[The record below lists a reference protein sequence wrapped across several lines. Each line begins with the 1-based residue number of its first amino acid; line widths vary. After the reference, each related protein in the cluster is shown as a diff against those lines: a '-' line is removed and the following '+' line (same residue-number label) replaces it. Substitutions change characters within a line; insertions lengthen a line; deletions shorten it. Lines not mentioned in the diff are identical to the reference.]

1 MTSPDTGVTE
11 APDEDLPEVGD
22 AEGDDE
28 LPWWGVRISWLRLVA
43 LLAVVAFF
51 SGAVV
56 YALTGP
62 SHPSASGVDVGF
74 LRDMRFHHLQAV
86 QMAEIEEQN
95 GSDEVVISYAAEI
108 IREQSYEVGL
118 MTATLQRYGDDPDVG
133 RTVMGWM
140 GPALPRD
147 QMPGLATPAQLD
159 QLRNAKGAAADR
171 LFFELMAA
179 HHAGGIH
186 MATFAYHE
194 AKLAYVRQLAQK
206 IAWNQAIEINEFRQV
221 SRERGIGATITA
233 APPTVPDPLG

>member
-1 MTSPDTGVTE
+1 MTDVDAVDGDGADPADEE
-11 APDEDLPEVGD
+11 A
-22 AEGDDE
+22 DDE

-62 SHPSASGVDVGF
+62 SRPSASGVDVGF

-95 GSDEVVISYAAEI
+95 GTDEVVISYAGEI
-108 IREQSYEVGL
+108 IREQSYEVGI
-118 MTATLQRYGDDPDVG
+118 MTAILQRYGYDPNV
-133 RTVMGWM
+133 RSTVMGWM

-147 QMPGLATPAQLD
+147 DMPGLATPTQLD
-159 QLRNAKGAAADR
+159 QLRNSKGAAADR

-179 HHAGGIH
+179 HHEGGIH
-186 MATFAYHE
+186 MATYAYRY
-194 AKLAYVRQLAQK
+194 AKLEPVRQLAQR
-206 IAWNQAIEINEFRQV
+206 IAWNQAVEINEFRQV
-221 SRERGIGATITA
+221 SQERGIGATIPKART
-233 APPTVPDPLG
+233 TVPDPLG

>member
-1 MTSPDTGVTE
+1 MTSPE
-11 APDEDLPEVGD
+11 AELTTAPEEDLVD
-22 AEGDDE
+22 ADDIDSDDE
-28 LPWWGVRISWLRLVA
+28 LPWWGVQISWLRLLS

-56 YALTGP
+56 YAFTAPTKPG
-62 SHPSASGVDVGF
+62 ASGVDVGF

-95 GSDEVVISYAAEI
+95 GSDQVVIGYAGEI

-118 MTATLQRYGDDPDVG
+118 MTATLQRYGYDPNV
-133 RTVMGWM
+133 RSTVMGWM

-159 QLRNAKGAAADR
+159 QLRNSKGPAADR
-171 LFFELMAA
+171 LFLELMAS
-179 HHAGGIH
+179 HHLGGIH

-194 AKLAYVRQLAQK
+194 AKLGYVRQLAQK
-206 IAWNQAIEINEFRQV
+206 IAWNQAVEINEFRQV
-221 SRERGIGATITA
+221 SQERGIGATI
-233 APPTVPDPLG
+233 APARTTVPDPLA